1 MNEKYFTIGK
11 KIDKIIQYMY
21 NNFYINFTDKELY
34 IFFSSE
40 KTIDLN
46 FLSTIESTLA
56 DEIRNRISKYDIN
69 KPVYKL
75 KQDIFYDD
83 IALFYFLFLM
93 YIRSNYDQ
101 IRIFINNDVVD
112 YNVIT
117 YKMNDPIVELFRPNM
132 PVGNN
137 GMLMKYLVRAQ
148 TDMLVISKPMKMHL
162 FVLEKVLK
170 YVSKEQLLKLSSK
183 GVAVMLGEH
192 DILLSVLFLVQIAYS
207 SEIMVSKRKIHL
219 DIE

>member
-11 KIDKIIQYMY
+11 KIDKIVQYMY

-46 FLSTIESTLA
+46 FLSAIESTLA
-56 DEIRNRISKYDIN
+56 DEIRNRISKYNIN
-69 KPVYKL
+69 KPIYKL
-75 KQDIFYDD
+75 KQDIFHDD
-83 IALFYFLFLM
+83 IGLFYFLFLM

-117 YKMNDPIVELFRPNM
+117 YKMNDPVVELFRPNM
-132 PVGNN
+132 PVGNS

-162 FVLEKVLK
+162 FVLQKVLN

-183 GVAVMLGEH
+183 GVAVILGEH

-207 SEIMVSKRKIHL
+207 SEIMTSKRKIHL